1 MFGLNRI
8 VIAENERVL
17 LFRSGQLEDILTP
30 GVHWVF
36 GRVSFERCDAGELM
50 LRHPQLDVLLERNS
64 ELFAEHVDIANMS
77 DTQIGLVYRDGKLW
91 NLIRP
96 GARQVFWKGVV
107 DVQVQTI
114 DVSETFEIEPALTR
128 VLLERGMDIFPTV
141 FRKLV
146 CSCEVAQNEI
156 ALLMVDGQLQRKLD
170 AGRYAFWTSLR
181 KIEVLSF
188 DNREQLMDI
197 NGQEM
202 LTKDK
207 VSLRVNLSAA
217 FRVTDA
223 ELLINKIK
231 SHEAFV
237 YRELQFA
244 LRETVGTRTLDELL
258 SDKDAIGTLVSRQ
271 VAPKVSEAGMQ
282 LHSVGIKDIILP
294 GEMKSILN
302 QVVEAEKVAQANL
315 IKRREETAATRS
327 LMNTAR
333 LMTDNP
339 TLLRLKELEAL
350 ELVTDKIGS
359 LTVFG
364 GLDGV
369 LNNLV
374 QIGQGN
380 AQTTNQA
387 GTKS

>member
-1 MFGLNRI
+1 MFGLYRI

-17 LFRSGQLEDILTP
+17 QFRNGQLEDILTP
-30 GVHWVF
+30 GVHWAF
-36 GRVSFERCDAGELM
+36 GRVSFERCDAGALI
-50 LRHPQLDVLLERNS
+50 LRHPQLDVLLERHS
-64 ELFAEHVDIANMS
+64 ELFAKHVEIANIS
-77 DTQIGLVYRDGKLW
+77 DTQVGLVYRDGKLW

-96 GARQVFWKGVV
+96 GTRQVFWKGVV

-114 DVSETFEIEPALTR
+114 DVSKTFEIEPGLTR
-128 VLLERGMDIFPTV
+128 VLLERGADIFPTV

-146 CSCEVAQNEI
+146 CSSEVAQNET
-156 ALLMVDGQLQRKLD
+156 ALLMVDGQLQRSLSP
-170 AGRYAFWTSLR
+170 GRYAFWTCLR

-188 DNREQLMDI
+188 DNREQLLDI

-217 FRVTDA
+217 FRVIDA
-223 ELLINKIK
+223 ELLISKVKN
-231 SHEAFV
+231 HEAFI

-258 SDKDAIGTLVSRQ
+258 SDKDAIGTLVSKQ
-271 VAPKVSEAGMQ
+271 VAPKAIEVGMQ
-282 LHSVGIKDIILP
+282 LHSAGIKDIILP

-350 ELVTDKIGS
+350 EQVTDKIGS

-369 LNNLV
+369 LSNLV
-374 QIGQGN
+374 QIEQGN
-380 AQTTNQA
+380 TQTTSRIS
-387 GTKS
+387 TS

>member
-17 LFRSGQLEDILTP
+17 LFRNKQLTDILVP
-30 GVHWVF
+30 GVHWVLGF
-36 GRVSFERCDAGELM
+36 KSRLGIERVDVSGLSF
-50 LRHPQLDVLLERNS
+50 RHPKLDVLLERNA
-64 ELFAEHVDIANMS
+64 ELFADHVDVYNLS
-77 DTQIGLVYRDGKLW
+77 DTQVGLVYRDGKLW
-91 NLIRP
+91 DLINP
-96 GARQVFWKGVV
+96 GARRAFWKGIV
-107 DVQVQTI
+107 DVRVQTI
-114 DVSETFEIEPALTR
+114 DVSETFEIQPALTQ
-128 VLLERGMDIFPTV
+128 VLLERGPEIFPTA

-146 CSCEVAQNEI
+146 CTCEVAQNET
-156 ALLMVDGQLQRKLD
+156 ALLLVDGQLQRLLKT
-170 AGRYAFWTSLR
+170 GRYAFWKPLR
-181 KIEVLSF
+181 KIEVLNF
-188 DNREQLMDI
+188 DKREQLLDVS
-197 NGQEM
+197 GQEM

-207 VSLRVNLSAA
+207 VSLRVNLSAG
-217 FRVTDA
+217 FQVTDA
-223 ELLINKIK
+223 ELLVSKVK

-258 SDKDAIGTLVSRQ
+258 GDKDAIGALVRKQ
-271 VAPKVSEAGMQ
+271 VAPKLAEAGMQ

-294 GEMKSILN
+294 GEMKTILN
-302 QVVEAEKVAQANL
+302 QVVQAEKVAQANL

-333 LMTDNP
+333 LMADNP

-350 ELVTDKIGS
+350 EQVTDKIGS

-369 LNNLV
+369 LTNLV

-380 AQTTNQA
+380 IKT
-387 GTKS
+387 